1 MPEFVCGRSGLL
13 KWVPWQYRV
22 FFLTGLQFFKVFLDG
37 PATEIF
43 SQNFQNPCKGQHR
56 GSRRTWAPTSRQVHG
71 RERLGDS
78 EAGRVFG
85 EVELLR
91 HLAEVGWLI
100 YRFFLRASDPC

>member
-1 MPEFVCGRSGLL
+1 MTRACCGSTRGHSRAAAAAAAAT
-13 KWVPWQYRV
+13 VTH
-22 FFLTGLQFFKVFLDG
+22 TGG
-37 PATEIF
+37 IW
-43 SQNFQNPCKGQHR
+43 GRHR

-100 YRFFLRASDPC
+100 YRILLRASDPC